1 MGAFC
6 IIKLNR
12 HTLKEKEV
20 VNMSEFKNNSSESEL
35 AASAIKYG
43 AWLLGLIIVLYFIS
57 RNVFPFI
64 RSLF

>member
-1 MGAFC
+1 
-6 IIKLNR
+6 
-12 HTLKEKEV
+12 
-20 VNMSEFKNNSSESEL
+20 MSEFKNDLREDHVAS
-35 AASAIKYG
+35 SAIKYG

>member
-1 MGAFC
+1 
-6 IIKLNR
+6 
-12 HTLKEKEV
+12 V
-20 VNMSEFKNNSSESEL
+20 SEFKHDSREEEVAS
-35 AASAIKYG
+35 SAIKYG

>member
-1 MGAFC
+1 VPNAVSIYFA
-6 IIKLNR
+6 
-12 HTLKEKEV
+12 TWEV
-20 VNMSEFKNNSSESEL
+20 KNVSEFKHDSREEEVAS
-35 AASAIKYG
+35 SAIKYG